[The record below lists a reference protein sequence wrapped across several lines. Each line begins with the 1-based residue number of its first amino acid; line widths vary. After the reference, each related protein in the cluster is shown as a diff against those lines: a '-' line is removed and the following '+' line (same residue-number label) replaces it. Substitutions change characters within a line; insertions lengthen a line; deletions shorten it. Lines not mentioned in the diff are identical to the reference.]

1 MTPAEG
7 QGADHDIAQTLQAA
21 MQSHGR
27 GDLAAA
33 EAGYKAVLARQPRHP
48 VALQLLGV
56 VAQQSGDT
64 ETAIA
69 LIKEALKVAPTYAEA
84 HFNLG
89 NVLKAAERLEEAFA
103 AFEQAVALQP
113 SYADAHANLGAT
125 LQLLGR
131 HEAALSPC
139 QRAAELQPDNP
150 LAHNNLGA
158 VLHRLNRSD
167 EAESHY
173 RRALSLAPNYAEAH
187 CNLGASLVH
196 FDRLEE
202 GRACFERAIAI
213 KPGYV
218 QAHANLAE
226 LFEKANDK
234 EALARAVAEAK
245 RHCPADLRLAL
256 REAWL
261 LKREK
266 AYAEA
271 RALLEDPALLNAA
284 NQQAFDNR
292 YLMARAH
299 LLGDL
304 CDRLDDPAAAFA
316 YFQEGNRLNRESHHA
331 QKFSPEKPMQEVEV
345 LTAQFTAEWVASW
358 RPLTLQDARPDPVFL
373 VGFPRSGTTLL
384 DSILRSHPAVAVVE
398 EAPTLVRL
406 RDRLADLGRSYPDD
420 GRGEGLAAL
429 EQSEL
434 ADLRS
439 AYFAELQRHLEPE
452 EQGRLIID
460 KLPLN
465 TTQAGLIHRVFP
477 RAKFIFAKR
486 HPCDCVLSCF
496 LREFELNDHMANFLD
511 FERSADF
518 YDKVMSLWQSY
529 RRLLPL
535 EVHEVVYESLIQDFE
550 TTLRPL
556 LAFLG
561 LKWDPALHDYAETA
575 RRRKRIHT
583 PSYNQVT
590 QPLYQEAR
598 YRWERYRKE
607 MTPVLPILE
616 PWARIF
622 GYEA

>member
-7 QGADHDIAQTLQAA
+7 QGADQNIARALQAA

-33 EAGYKAVLARQPRHP
+33 EAGYKAILARQPHHP
-48 VALQLLGV
+48 AALQLLGV
-56 VAQQSGDT
+56 VTQQSGNT
-64 ETAIA
+64 PEAIT
-69 LIKEALKVAPTYAEA
+69 LIEEALRIAPNYAEA

-89 NVLKAAERLEEAFA
+89 NVLKASERLEAAAA
-103 AFEQAVALQP
+103 AFEKAATLQP
-113 SYADAHANLGAT
+113 NFADAHANLGAT

-131 HEAALSPC
+131 HEAALASC
-139 QRAAELQPDNP
+139 QKAAELRPESP

-158 VLHRLNRSD
+158 VLHRLGRPD
-167 EAESHY
+167 ESLTHY
-173 RRALSLAPNYAEAH
+173 RRALDLAPDYAEAH
-187 CNLGASLVH
+187 CNRGAALVH
-196 FDRLEE
+196 LDRLGE
-202 GRACFERAIAI
+202 GRVCFERALAI
-213 KPGYV
+213 KPDYV

-226 LFEKANDK
+226 LFEKANDR
-234 EALARAVAEAK
+234 EALRTAVADAK
-245 RHCPADLRLAL
+245 RSCPADLRIAL

-261 LKREK
+261 LKRDK

-271 RALLEDPALLNAA
+271 RDLLEDPALLADA
-284 NQQAFDNR
+284 KQQAFDNR

-316 YFQEGNRLNRESHHA
+316 YFQEGNDLNRESHHA
-331 QKFSPEKPMQEVEV
+331 QQFSPEKPMREIEA
-345 LTAQFTAEWVASW
+345 LTAQFTTEWVAGW
-358 RPLTLQDARPDPVFL
+358 RPLTPGDKQPDPVFL

-384 DSILRSHPAVAVVE
+384 DSILRSHSAIAVVE
-398 EAPTLVRL
+398 EQPTLVRL
-406 RDRLADLGRSYPDD
+406 RDRLAALGRSYPDD
-420 GRGEGLAAL
+420 GCGEGLAEL

-434 ADLRS
+434 DDLRS
-439 AYFAELQRHLEPE
+439 AYFSELLRHLEPE
-452 EQGRLIID
+452 EQGRLIVD

-465 TTQAGLIHRVFP
+465 ATQAGLIHRVLP

-511 FERSADF
+511 FADSAQF
-518 YDKVMSLWQSY
+518 YDKVMTLWQSY

-550 TTLRPL
+550 ATLKPL
-556 LAFLG
+556 LAFLE
-561 LKWDPALHDYAETA
+561 LDWDPALHDYAETA

-590 QPLYQEAR
+590 QPLYQDAR

-607 MTPVLPILE
+607 MAPALPVLE
-616 PWARIF
+616 PWARTF